1 MLPRLWAH
9 SSTPDGQDLI
19 LRMTGDE
26 HLTAMEVSRRPESGD
41 TLWCWA
47 LVVSQAEGCATWI
60 ATLTT
65 VSQPRPEMGRQM
77 IIESASGSTA
87 EGALKAALEKHVK
100 GAKVGKEIGVE
111 VDDG

>member
-1 MLPRLWAH
+1 MLPNVWARAE
-9 SSTPDGQDLI
+9 DLI

-47 LVVSQAEGCATWI
+47 LVVALAEGCSIWC

-65 VSQPRPEMGRQM
+65 ISQPRPEMGRQM
-77 IIESASGSTA
+77 IIESASGGTA
-87 EGALKAALEKHVK
+87 EGALKAVLEKHAK
-100 GAKVGKEIGVE
+100 GAKVGKEIGVK
-111 VDDG
+111 VSDD